1 MPDEKAKEERLG
13 VESALQW
20 CAVSDTLGGMCRVA
34 TCRKCGKPSWKG
46 CGAHVE
52 QVLEDVAPAER
63 CQCRSDKASA
73 SKRKSWFSR

>member
-1 MPDEKAKEERLG
+1 MSDGKAKEERLG
-13 VESALQW
+13 VEAALRW
-20 CAVSDTLGGMCRVA
+20 CAASDTLGGMCRAV

-52 QVLEDVAPAER
+52 QVLGDVLPVER
-63 CQCRSDKASA
+63 CQCRPEKASA